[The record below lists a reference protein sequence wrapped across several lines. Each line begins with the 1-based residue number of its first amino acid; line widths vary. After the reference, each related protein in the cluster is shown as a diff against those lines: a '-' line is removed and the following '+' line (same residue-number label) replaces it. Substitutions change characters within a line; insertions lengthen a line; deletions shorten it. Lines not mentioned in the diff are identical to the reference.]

1 MLIGNNEKQQSQ
13 EENSQQN
20 KEKETEN
27 LQQELAIERSRNEF
41 LIKQLENENR
51 TLREQLFQQ
60 RISDKQKELDE
71 LKNSF
76 KEKDDYEDLIDFLE
90 AHEEF
95 TKTDNEY
102 AKKQIEKSKK
112 RLLRNEKIKEE
123 DLKKLSQTQIELT
136 NLKKELEK
144 KTESAI
150 EIAPNTV

>member
-1 MLIGNNEKQQSQ
+1 MLISTNEEQQSQ
-13 EENSQQN
+13 EANSQQN

-27 LQQELAIERSRNEF
+27 LQQELAIERSK
-41 LIKQLENENR
+41 IKQLEAKNR

-60 RISDKQKELDE
+60 KISAKQKELDE
-71 LKNSF
+71 LMNPF

-95 TKTDNEY
+95 TKTSNEY

-123 DLKKLSQTQIELT
+123 DLEQFSQVQTELT
-136 NLKKELEK
+136 NLKKELER
-144 KTESAI
+144 KTENVI
-150 EIAPNTV
+150 EIAPKLA